1 MDLYT
6 LIVSI
11 LVGLIVNSI
20 WAGLIHISKKVKNH
34 SNANK
39 SGFKGIN

>member
-1 MDLYT
+1 MELNT
-6 LIVSI
+6 LIASI
-11 LVGLIVNSI
+11 LVGVIVNFI

-39 SGFKGIN
+39 SGLKGIN